1 MEKLNQLNNK
11 KEFVPEISLF
21 IPEEELQKKYF
32 NNILDEEGEDPN
44 RSKLRTQ
51 YEEKETLWIVSYLNI
66 IKTDM
71 LSSFIFNYDKQAL
84 IDLKNITSKIFEWMF
99 NSGWLNTFVE
109 EKQSK
114 WLDTISTNNEIFNV
128 IHNETEE
135 KSYLEDSTSIIFK
148 QIITENSQIDITKLI
163 ILTKDLG
170 EKHVFKDLS
179 PCNDYFVRLLVKK
192 IAILKQVLKEKYL
205 INKNVLFHQEEQEIK
220 EYALQL
226 LDLSMIQ
233 FLIKKDLGYKNL
245 GFQFN
250 HFLDIMFS
258 YTEKRNQQTNI
269 LLNKL
274 YFNYLS
280 ILKNSLGDDFLKENK
295 IDDNTIKFY
304 NIDWGYN
311 IKDIIESYLPDIKC
325 TRVEQSSYECIFK
338 SRFSYILKNQ
348 EYVGIIQKS
357 QLLKELKLNE
367 SIELSCF
374 STFNNI
380 IILETKKN
388 LDSIYNIID
397 KIHFTKLKYETKYNG
412 YVMEIISNSQDQTH
426 IYGYKLNIQGNICFL
441 PRPESL
447 MRDLKL
453 HEEIEVLLTE
463 SNSYGNTVS
472 HKALIESDLAIQ
484 KMDIMSKLEKGQ
496 VLEGTVK
503 NITSYGV
510 FVDLGGV
517 DGLIHVTDL
526 TWGRVS
532 DIEDIVSEGESIKVV
547 ILKFDEAKSRIQLGL
562 KQLGPHP
569 WDNLDE
575 NLKVGDEIEGKVV
588 VVADYGVFVELQRG
602 VEALLHVSEMSWSRH
617 LRSANDFYKKGDV
630 LKAKILTLDKETRK
644 MSLGVKHLTPDP
656 WTDIADN
663 FSVGSKHIVKARNF
677 TDFGIF
683 VELVEGIDGLV
694 HISDLSW
701 TKKIKHPSEFTQIG
715 EEIEVII
722 LDINKKERHISLGH
736 KQLTDQDEK
745 KLSKSA
751 EETNESVP
759 TKQEYLLKKGAKIN
773 SLDDLKNIIK

>member
-1 MEKLNQLNNK
+1 
-11 KEFVPEISLF
+11 V
-21 IPEEELQKKYF
+21 
-32 NNILDEEGEDPN
+32 
-44 RSKLRTQ
+44 
-51 YEEKETLWIVSYLNI
+51 
-66 IKTDM
+66 
-71 LSSFIFNYDKQAL
+71 
-84 IDLKNITSKIFEWMF
+84 
-99 NSGWLNTFVE
+99 
-109 EKQSK
+109 
-114 WLDTISTNNEIFNV
+114 
-128 IHNETEE
+128 
-135 KSYLEDSTSIIFK
+135 
-148 QIITENSQIDITKLI
+148 
-163 ILTKDLG
+163 
-170 EKHVFKDLS
+170 
-179 PCNDYFVRLLVKK
+179 
-192 IAILKQVLKEKYL
+192 
-205 INKNVLFHQEEQEIK
+205 
-220 EYALQL
+220 
-226 LDLSMIQ
+226 
-233 FLIKKDLGYKNL
+233 
-245 GFQFN
+245 
-250 HFLDIMFS
+250 
-258 YTEKRNQQTNI
+258 
-269 LLNKL
+269 
-274 YFNYLS
+274 
-280 ILKNSLGDDFLKENK
+280 
-295 IDDNTIKFY
+295 
-304 NIDWGYN
+304 
-311 IKDIIESYLPDIKC
+311 
-325 TRVEQSSYECIFK
+325 
-338 SRFSYILKNQ
+338 
-348 EYVGIIQKS
+348 
-357 QLLKELKLNE
+357 
-367 SIELSCF
+367 
-374 STFNNI
+374 
-380 IILETKKN
+380 
-388 LDSIYNIID
+388 
-397 KIHFTKLKYETKYNG
+397 
-412 YVMEIISNSQDQTH
+412 EIISNSQDQTH

-463 SNSYGNTVS
+463 SNAYGNTVS
-472 HKALIESDLAIQ
+472 HKALIEADLAIQ
-484 KMDIMSKLEKGQ
+484 TKDIMSKLEKGQ

-532 DIEDIVSEGESIKVV
+532 DIEDIVSLGESIKVV
-547 ILKFDEAKSRIQLGL
+547 ILEFDEAKSRIQLGL

-644 MSLGVKHLTPDP
+644 MSLSVKHLTPDP
-656 WTDIADN
+656 WTDIAAN

-677 TDFGIF
+677 TNFGIF